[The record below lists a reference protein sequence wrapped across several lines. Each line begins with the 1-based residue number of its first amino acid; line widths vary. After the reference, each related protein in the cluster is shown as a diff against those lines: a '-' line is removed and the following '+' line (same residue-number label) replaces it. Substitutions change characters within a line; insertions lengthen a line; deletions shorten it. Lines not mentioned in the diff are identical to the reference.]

1 MSLYEGAQRGARRG
15 VLGLPV
21 GLYSPR
27 FSCLVVGEPV
37 SGRRA
42 RKGLRKLHPP
52 SRAAT
57 PRGVARERRLRT
69 ETIPPPVNAVSPG
82 QGRGRRGAGV
92 RRPTRRVKGRIGA
105 GSLLQGARVARIAE
119 CRLEQKVGYDRRTD
133 HISNSARASI
143 GSPSFRARIPYLHS
157 IEYRLNVER
166 VLNLLNLTRSEPT

>member
-1 MSLYEGAQRGARRG
+1 M
-15 VLGLPV
+15 
-21 GLYSPR
+21 
-27 FSCLVVGEPV
+27 

-69 ETIPPPVNAVSPG
+69 ETTPPPVNAVSPG

-119 CRLEQKVGYDRRTD
+119 CRLEQKVGYDRHTD
-133 HISNSARASI
+133 HPRVRVGGGGGFVVVMISAVFV
-143 GSPSFRARIPYLHS
+143 SFR
-157 IEYRLNVER
+157 V
-166 VLNLLNLTRSEPT
+166 